1 MICHPSTPP
10 PARACD
16 AALWTALSR
25 FPEVIRVCDGQGSTP
40 RRNPV
45 TIAIEE
51 GVRAADLSRLSGCLT
66 RVV

>member
-1 MICHPSTPP
+1 
-10 PARACD
+10 
-16 AALWTALSR
+16 
-25 FPEVIRVCDGQGSTP
+25 VIRVCDGQGSTP